1 MSKLLNASEP
11 FLTHEYNQCC
21 VMSLGCLWLFSES
34 SHRDSCRG
42 YRYWR
47 MKRWCSRTRPFFW
60 CLWNPGAL
68 ALVVIRLMDLPEKV
82 RLEIGEKHGARY
94 RAFSLEKVVDL
105 WEALYEKLLQ
115 KGSA

>member
-1 MSKLLNASEP
+1 
-11 FLTHEYNQCC
+11 
-21 VMSLGCLWLFSES
+21 
-34 SHRDSCRG
+34 
-42 YRYWR
+42 
-47 MKRWCSRTRPFFW
+47 
-60 CLWNPGAL
+60 
-68 ALVVIRLMDLPEKV
+68 MDLPEKV